1 MGDLGGGCGGEA
13 LSLAS
18 CRIAD
23 TAWGVP
29 SCSDVWVGSGGGSV
43 GWGWRSMRVA
53 AAAGPPHPPLS
64 DRRESLLDS
73 LKNKSHK

>member
-1 MGDLGGGCGGEA
+1 MGDFGGGCGCEA

-43 GWGWRSMRVA
+43 GWGWRSMRDSGGGGVSPSA
-53 AAAGPPHPPLS
+53 AQRPP
-64 DRRESLLDS
+64 ESLYLT
-73 LKNKSHK
+73 L